1 MPNMRQFLRT
11 TAIFICG
18 AAVGAFAWSQTH
30 PDLRPAAGAMVAS
43 YIDYEIS
50 ESVMTLQMLDLNRI
64 DDAKS
69 FLGSQ
74 LKSTLDKTVPAALQ
88 WQMDERFRDQLRQS
102 SQRAH
107 TYLASQPAIPAATTQ
122 SSN

>member
-1 MPNMRQFLRT
+1 MRQFLRT
-11 TAIFICG
+11 TIIFVCG
-18 AAVGAFAWSQTH
+18 AAVGAVVWSQMH

-43 YIDYEIS
+43 YIDYEIN
-50 ESVMTLQMLDLNRI
+50 ESAMTLRMLDLNRI
-64 DDAKS
+64 DDAKR

-88 WQMDERFRDQLRQS
+88 WQMDERSREQLLQS

-107 TYLASQPAIPAATTQ
+107 TYLVNRPVVPAAASQ